1 MKIALFSSS
10 NSAHFNGWF
19 PCGLS
24 LDRYRNPSRI
34 RQFDVRGSQWRTK
47 EKDRNSQCSTPKSN
61 TRNPPFFPSP
71 TQYQLFPGFLW
82 FFQAGDDGEPNIPWS
97 WRTQNQ
103 VHRVANIDLGLFYS
117 SQAVASLAGSQRWRG
132 GRARSF
138 RSSQI
143 ILDPLL
149 DKIETIFW
157 RRTLITDDMKGDRAD
172 AHHTHRTTLTL
183 IGGATVENHPVV
195 APMATRHFLR
205 SDRSSPAPL
214 LSDLRNSSVCKVE
227 DVSLGLDLV
236 PNSNQHS
243 VPRDSTETPAHCRSS
258 TLFRQTLEC
267 RTPEIDRPSYL

>member
-34 RQFDVRGSQWRTK
+34 RQFDVRGFQWRSK
-47 EKDRNSQCSTPKSN
+47 EKDRSSQCSTAKSS

-82 FFQAGDDGEPNIPWS
+82 FFQAGDDSEPNIPWS

-103 VHRVANIDLGLFYS
+103 VHRVANTDLGLLYS

-143 ILDPLL
+143 ILDPPL

-157 RRTLITDDMKGDRAD
+157 RRTLITDDMKGDGAD
-172 AHHTHRTTLTL
+172 AHHTHFGR
-183 IGGATVENHPVV
+183 
-195 APMATRHFLR
+195 R
-205 SDRSSPAPL
+205 SL
-214 LSDLRNSSVCKVE
+214 LSA
-227 DVSLGLDLV
+227 VSPSRIAPSWPQWLPAISFALIDPPRLHCCQISEKALFARWRMYLLDW
-236 PNSNQHS
+236 
-243 VPRDSTETPAHCRSS
+243 
-258 TLFRQTLEC
+258 
-267 RTPEIDRPSYL
+267 I